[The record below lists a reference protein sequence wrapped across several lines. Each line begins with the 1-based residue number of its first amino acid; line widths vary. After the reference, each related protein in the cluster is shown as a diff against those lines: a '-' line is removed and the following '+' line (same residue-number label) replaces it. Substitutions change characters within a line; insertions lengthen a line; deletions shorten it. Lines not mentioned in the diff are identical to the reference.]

1 MNGIIGAPDTHAS
14 RACFCCQLL
23 SSTKGRDSAE
33 CVEGQASLLPL
44 HGDHVIA
51 ACGRRLQ
58 DVLEVCVLEVA
69 DVSGVVAAR
78 LQDETC
84 LLCLV
89 RAAILAVW
97 EAPMRTSLLDLL
109 LIEGFRKYNFL
120 YIMTQPIVQNTDKQ
134 TTVHIFF
141 MHTFG
146 PEIDVVTIFYLC
158 FPLIRLILLLCS
170 AVSLAPRSEF
180 YGVLIF
186 YI

>member
-23 SSTKGRDSAE
+23 SSTEGRDSAE

-89 RAAILAVW
+89 KAAILAVW
-97 EAPMRTSLLDLL
+97 EAPMRTSLLDPCWRVGRHTPRARFGFSPSPRQCRLL
-109 LIEGFRKYNFL
+109 SSLISL
-120 YIMTQPIVQNTDKQ
+120 WI
-134 TTVHIFF
+134 TT
-141 MHTFG
+141 
-146 PEIDVVTIFYLC
+146 
-158 FPLIRLILLLCS
+158 S
-170 AVSLAPRSEF
+170 SLS
-180 YGVLIF
+180 VLIGRILTGRGPTVLASSNLNLRGF
-186 YI
+186 LKLTGISQMPWEK

>member
-23 SSTKGRDSAE
+23 SSTEGRDSAE

-141 MHTFG
+141 NA
-146 PEIDVVTIFYLC
+146 YLW
-158 FPLIRLILLLCS
+158 
-170 AVSLAPRSEF
+170 A
-180 YGVLIF
+180 
-186 YI
+186 